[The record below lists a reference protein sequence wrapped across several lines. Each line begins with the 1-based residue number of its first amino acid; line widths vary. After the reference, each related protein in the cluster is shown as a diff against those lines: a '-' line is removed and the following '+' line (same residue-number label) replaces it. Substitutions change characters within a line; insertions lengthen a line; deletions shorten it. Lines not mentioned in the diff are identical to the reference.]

1 MGKSRE
7 MASLI
12 KIKKENPWESKEMA
26 EDAGTFRQVGDE
38 GQKEERGNSDE
49 LRC

>member
-1 MGKSRE
+1 MGKSRK
-7 MASLI
+7 MASSI
-12 KIKKENPWESKEMA
+12 KIKNPWESKEMA

-38 GQKEERGNSDE
+38 DQEEERGNPGE